1 MNYYCQWKGC
11 EKFIIDNF
19 SHSIANFS
27 RKSMC
32 LCVCVREYFYD
43 DYPIRKIT
51 AINLTLYVKWVGFR
65 KNIGAQPF
73 VLYMM
78 LNSQA
83 EKFVLFNTTL
93 DSRYPVFQKSIL
105 LSIIVDIESNTPFL
119 TISQHFDINFVFRIV
134 WRFKTGPVPV
144 LAVTSTSS
152 KILSSAH
159 SVIWELEKVSG
170 DEIRWYTM
178 QFEVQSMQFCYR
190 FHSKHFI
197 FQIFDILLKKIKN
210 KTKYSNR
217 VNKIFLKVIV
227 VNSAGCMSQIG

>member
-105 LSIIVDIESNTPFL
+105 LSIIVDIESNTPFNYL
-119 TISQHFDINFVFRIV
+119 
-134 WRFKTGPVPV
+134 
-144 LAVTSTSS
+144 
-152 KILSSAH
+152 ILFF
-159 SVIWELEKVSG
+159 ELS
-170 DEIRWYTM
+170 DA
-178 QFEVQSMQFCYR
+178 
-190 FHSKHFI
+190 SKHALSLSWRLLPHRLKFFPAHILWSENWKKSLVTRSGGIQCNLKSNPCNFAIGFI
-197 FQIFDILLKKIKN
+197 ASISFSKSSTFSWKK
-210 KTKYSNR
+210 
-217 VNKIFLKVIV
+217 
-227 VNSAGCMSQIG
+227 